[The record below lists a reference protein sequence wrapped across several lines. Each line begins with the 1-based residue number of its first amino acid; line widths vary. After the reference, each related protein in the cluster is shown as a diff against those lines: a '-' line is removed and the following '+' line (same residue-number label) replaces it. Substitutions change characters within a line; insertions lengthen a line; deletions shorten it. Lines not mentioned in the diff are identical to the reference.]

1 MTATVLTVPAYLP
14 ACPECDWRGPM
25 TRHLDAAQTNARVHN
40 ADVDHSGG
48 ALFDLET
55 RWPP

>member
-1 MTATVLTVPAYLP
+1 MTATVLTVPAYQP

-40 ADVDHSGG
+40 TDVDHSGS

-55 RWPP
+55 P